1 MSRHLVI
8 LYLQNSTG
16 WREGRK
22 GYPCLTCYKVI
33 KSNVCDHWGNSTLS
47 QWCLEVHRAGGY
59 FRCSL
64 LQWSALTS
72 HLCQRYRLHSLQN
85 LAEPCLSRAC
95 LHMADFLSLRSADS
109 CCSIPRVCTSCCFSY
124 VSTLAFF
131 ALQLVNTC
139 MIPVTLQSPF
149 PPFRH
154 IMHTSLSHLLSL
166 IGLDL
171 YSFRLRVVPV
181 GLLNNLDPESSM
193 SYFIFASTFQ
203 IGPWSGRHE
212 DDRIVATSLIPRF
225 SSSLFLL
232 YSLCS
237 SPLPWSIHWRFTVGI
252 SHLDVPVCI

>member
-1 MSRHLVI
+1 
-8 LYLQNSTG
+8 
-16 WREGRK
+16 
-22 GYPCLTCYKVI
+22 
-33 KSNVCDHWGNSTLS
+33 
-47 QWCLEVHRAGGY
+47 
-59 FRCSL
+59 
-64 LQWSALTS
+64 
-72 HLCQRYRLHSLQN
+72 
-85 LAEPCLSRAC
+85 
-95 LHMADFLSLRSADS
+95 MAHFLSLRSADS

-212 DDRIVATSLIPRF
+212 DDRIVATSLIPCT
-225 SSSLFLL
+225 FLVL
-232 YSLCS
+232 PV
-237 SPLPWSIHWRFTVGI
+237 SPLLFVLVATSLIYTLAFHRW
-252 SHLDVPVCI
+252 HLASGCSGMHLGLTLPPPY